1 MTTRDKIGFGV
12 ILCLMALLCGVLV
25 WTFQPLGEGGR
36 GYTDNVFVRQRIDN
50 LQK

>member
-12 ILCLMALLCGVLV
+12 ILCLMVLCGLLV
-25 WTFQPLGEGGR
+25 WTFRPVGGSDR
-36 GYTDNVFVRQRIDN
+36 GFKDNVFVRQRIDN

>member
-12 ILCLMALLCGVLV
+12 ILCLMALLCGLLV
-25 WTFQPLGEGGR
+25 WTFGADR
-36 GYTDNVFVRQRIDN
+36 GFKDNVFVRQRIIN